1 MANAPWRCSE
11 CGTINEPV
19 ANACRT
25 CGRWPSLFD
34 LEASAVEEV
43 EPERLES
50 DEARKPQVE
59 VEEPPTFETETF
71 EPKTFDLDIGTT
83 SEPAPEDTKRRRWI
97 DVDVRVE
104 TDEVDPETNAEESH
118 RGRRW
123 ASFLVPIAFV
133 VYLAISIIFGER

>member
-34 LEASAVEEV
+34 LQESVVEEA
-43 EPERLES
+43 EPEQGELEQFREPRV
-50 DEARKPQVE
+50 DI
-59 VEEPPTFETETF
+59 EEPPTFETQTFEPETHDSQTFEAETF
-71 EPKTFDLDIGTT
+71 EPEPDIEVDAEAEPE
-83 SEPAPEDTKRRRWI
+83 SESMRRR
-97 DVDVRVE
+97 
-104 TDEVDPETNAEESH
+104 
-118 RGRRW
+118 RRL
-123 ASFLVPIAFV
+123 ASFLVPLAFV

>member
-34 LEASAVEEV
+34 LQESVVDDDVEPVQV
-43 EPERLES
+43 EPEPFRHTS
-50 DEARKPQVE
+50 IE
-59 VEEPPTFETETF
+59 VEEPPTFETDTFEPETYDSRTFEAETF
-71 EPKTFDLDIGTT
+71 EAEVDTEVEAET
-83 SEPAPEDTKRRRWI
+83 EPEPESTRRR
-97 DVDVRVE
+97 
-104 TDEVDPETNAEESH
+104 
-118 RGRRW
+118 RRL
-123 ASFLVPIAFV
+123 ASFLVPIAFA

>member
-34 LEASAVEEV
+34 LEASAVEDVEPEQV
-43 EPERLES
+43 EPERFPQ
-50 DEARKPQVE
+50 ARVD
-59 VEEPPTFETETF
+59 VEEPPTFEAQTF
-71 EPKTFDLDIGTT
+71 EPETYDSKAFEADTLEPEVE
-83 SEPAPEDTKRRRWI
+83 SELEAEAEPEPESTRRR
-97 DVDVRVE
+97 
-104 TDEVDPETNAEESH
+104 
-118 RGRRW
+118 RRL
-123 ASFLVPIAFV
+123 ASFLVPIAFA

>member
-43 EPERLES
+43 EAEHVES

-59 VEEPPTFETETF
+59 VEEPPTFETQTFETETFDSRGFERPAAETF
-71 EPKTFDLDIGTT
+71 EPDPELAADADAEPE
-83 SEPAPEDTKRRRWI
+83 SESTRRR
-97 DVDVRVE
+97 
-104 TDEVDPETNAEESH
+104 
-118 RGRRW
+118 RRL
-123 ASFLVPIAFV
+123 ASFLVPLAFV